1 MPAVVGQGLPGPRA
15 AAGPAGW
22 LPGPRAARR
31 AEPAS
36 RGGSSAERILLKRG
50 VRECC
55 LGITPSGDRGFGV
68 HFLAKEM
75 TFYLLRAHAAP
86 SAL

>member
-1 MPAVVGQGLPGPRA
+1 MPAAVGRGLPGPRA

-55 LGITPSGDRGFGV
+55 LPSGERGFGV
-68 HFLAKEM
+68 HFLAEEIA
-75 TFYLLRAHAAP
+75 FSLLRAHSAP